1 MSVSSLTEERFISI
15 TTYKRDGSTA
25 STAVWVMSDD
35 GRRLLVR
42 TGAQTWKAKRIR
54 RDPRVLVAA
63 SSASGKEKGPQIPG
77 KARFL
82 DPSEGPL
89 VEQLADRKY
98 GFLKKLSDG
107 SIRLTSMIK
116 RKQPEFVYLEITDR
130 DEAGAEAGQ
139 QQV

>member
-1 MSVSSLTEERFISI
+1 
-15 TTYKRDGSTA
+15 
-25 STAVWVMSDD
+25 MSDD

-42 TGAQTWKAKRIR
+42 TGAETWKAKRIR

-82 DPSEGPL
+82 DPSEGPV
-89 VEQLADRKY
+89 VEKLADKKY
-98 GFLKKLSDG
+98 GFLKRLSDVA
-107 SIRLTSMIK
+107 IRVTSTIK
-116 RKQPEFVYLEITDR
+116 REKPEFVYLEITDR
-130 DEAGAEAGQ
+130 DEPGAEAGQ

>member
-1 MSVSSLTEERFISI
+1 GLCRVSPTSCSYFVASCVYCVSSGPRTN
-15 TTYKRDGSTA
+15 A
-25 STAVWVMSDD
+25 S
-35 GRRLLVR
+35 
-42 TGAQTWKAKRIR
+42 
-54 RDPRVLVAA
+54 
-63 SSASGKEKGPQIPG
+63 GPQIRG